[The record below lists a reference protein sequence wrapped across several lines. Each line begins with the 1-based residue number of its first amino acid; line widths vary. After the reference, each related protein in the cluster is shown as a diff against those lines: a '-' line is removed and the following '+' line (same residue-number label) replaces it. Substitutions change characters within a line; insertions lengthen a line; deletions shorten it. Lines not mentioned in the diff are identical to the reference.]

1 MKRAAS
7 DSEYDTFNSA
17 MDTIL
22 KADPAKVKAQ
32 MEAEKKEREEQRKA
46 KKQPSA
52 SDPAAGDQG
61 LRRPLLLPPCR

>member
-1 MKRAAS
+1 VKNNPEL
-7 DSEYDTFNSA
+7 DKFNSA

-46 KKQPSA
+46 KKRPSA
-52 SDPAAGDQG
+52 SDLASGDRG
-61 LRRPLLLPPCR
+61 V